1 MKPNHGLLPAASLM
15 VLAGLLTLARPAL
28 AGDVQ
33 GFTLTKGATL
43 IQFSAAAPMELTA
56 EYEFYTS
63 LRLTGA
69 DTVTEASILTPQADP
84 STAEYLDPVADD
96 PLTMMFQATAETIE
110 ALNASYPSG
119 NYTLAIQG
127 ANDGAK
133 ELTLNLPTGNLPGAP
148 TITSYAA
155 LDGMDPGKDFEVT
168 WSGFTGA
175 TASDY
180 VTVTVFDVTGSGT
193 SWATPN
199 PGTAGA
205 LSGLTTKAVIPANT
219 LKTNT
224 MHVVLVLFL
233 KVASKDTT
241 SYPGATGVIGFH
253 KQTQAIFTTGTSS
266 AGPDTTPP
274 TLSASDPSNGGTEV
288 PVDKTIKFTFNE
300 AMQDTVA
307 AVSID
312 WTGVSAAKFSYDW
325 SADAKTLSCTY
336 SEDLPSNTLIGWT
349 LNPTAPLSLFKD
361 KAGNKLAM
369 TSGSFTTETV
379 GGQDTTPPVLLSS
392 VPMTMSTGVSVHSPV
407 VFTFSEPM
415 DPAISIEWI
424 GVSGNKFQTSWSG
437 DAKTLTCTYL
447 EDLPSKTQIT
457 WRLNPTTVLSLF
469 KDVAGNKLPTGV
481 FTGTFTTEES
491 GVVDPCN
498 PEPDY
503 SRGVI
508 GVGKFLD
515 YEQTG
520 PQTVVPAAEE
530 PAMFYASIVNPTNN
544 PIATA
549 TLQVPGGA
557 TLTLSNM
564 PFSTAM
570 YAYGDYAGKAALDAD
585 RPFGLYKLNA
595 TRQNGATLSP
605 NIDTTTLAWPPTPEI
620 LNYTEA
626 QSIDETADFLLR
638 WKGIPNQSQN
648 QTVSVGITA
657 APSFSWIAPD
667 ECKKHYLTNNNTAV
681 LIPANTLAKAT
692 TYTVSLT
699 FMSMGA
705 VDTNTVP
712 DFSIMAQATV
722 SLHLTIK
729 TKGGTPATG
738 PKFTKFELQP
748 NNNLLLEIQGEP
760 LTVWRLERANDLGGW
775 TLEALVTILPSGT
788 ATQSV
793 PLSGSRGFFR
803 LVNN

>member
-1 MKPNHGLLPAASLM
+1 MKPNHSLLPAASLM
-15 VLAGLLTLARPAL
+15 VLTGLLTLARPML

-43 IQFSAAAPMELTA
+43 TQFSAAAPMELTA
-56 EYEFYTS
+56 EYAFYSS
-63 LRLTGA
+63 LRLAGA
-69 DTVTEASILTPQADP
+69 EAITEATVLPPGSDTPESYGAG
-84 STAEYLDPVADD
+84 DD
-96 PLTMMFQATAETIE
+96 PLLWDVERTASSLEELDAT
-110 ALNASYPSG
+110 YPSG
-119 NYTLAIQG
+119 SYAIAIQA

-133 ELTLNLPTGNLPGAP
+133 EFSLNLPSGTLPGAP
-148 TITSYAA
+148 TITSYTA
-155 LDGMDPGKDFEVT
+155 LQGMDPGKAFDVT
-168 WSGFTGA
+168 WSAFSGA
-175 TASDY
+175 TANDY
-180 VTVTVFDVTGSGT
+180 IGVTVLDLMDSSIV
-193 SWATPN
+193 WATPD
-199 PGTAGA
+199 PGATGA
-205 LSGLTTKAVIPANT
+205 LAGTVTKATIPANT
-219 LKTNT
+219 LKTNE
-224 MHVVLVLFL
+224 MHMIFVLFM

-241 SYPGATGVIGFH
+241 SYPGATGVIGFY
-253 KQTQAIFTTGTSS
+253 KQTQALFTTGEST

-300 AMQDTVA
+300 AMQNTLA
-307 AVSID
+307 AVSIN

-336 SEDLPSNTLIGWT
+336 SEDLPSNTLIGWS

-361 KAGNKLAM
+361 KAGNKLAT

-379 GGQDTTPPVLLSS
+379 GGQDTTPPVLLASQ
-392 VPMTMSTGVSVHSPV
+392 PLNLATGVSVHSPV
-407 VFTFSEPM
+407 VFSFSEPM

-424 GVSGNKFQTSWSG
+424 GLSGNKFQTSWSG
-437 DAKTLTCTYL
+437 DAKTLTCTYM

-457 WRLNPTTVLSLF
+457 WKLNPTTVLSLF

-481 FTGTFTTEES
+481 FTGSFTTEQT

-503 SRGVI
+503 SHGVI
-508 GVGKFLD
+508 GVGKYLT
-515 YEQTG
+515 YEQTA

-544 PIATA
+544 PITAA

-557 TLTLSNM
+557 TLTYSNM

-570 YAYGDYAGKAALDAD
+570 YAYGDYASKAALDAN

-638 WKGIPNQSQN
+638 WNGIPNQGQN
-648 QTVSVGITA
+648 QTVSVGITGL
-657 APSFSWIAPD
+657 PSFSWIAPD

-681 LIPANTLAKAT
+681 LIPANTLGKAT
-692 TYTVSLT
+692 TYNVTLT

-705 VDTNTVP
+705 MDTNSVP
-712 DFSIMAQATV
+712 DFSVMAQATV

-729 TKGGTPATG
+729 TKGGTPTTG

-748 NNNLLLEIQGEP
+748 NNTLLLEIQGEP

-775 TLEALVTILPSGT
+775 SLEALVTILPSGT